1 MGFSVRRTAG
11 LAIAAAALTSLAHAS
26 GSRNVQASLVSE
38 TTSIQP
44 GRPLQLGLRLRMA
57 DGWHT
62 YWKNPADSGL
72 PTKLAWKLPEG
83 FTADDL
89 QWPRP
94 ERISAPPLMSYG
106 YNEEVLLP
114 VVVHPPA
121 DLPAG
126 QTVRLATRADWL
138 ECKEI
143 CLPGKAELEITL
155 PVETQASSPSDAA
168 PLFAKT
174 RGLMP
179 TEGDVWRARAL
190 SVPRR
195 LVLSFTPSVTPSE
208 AYFFVDQPQVVE
220 YAEPQKLLRTGDG
233 FTLELTPAVN
243 GQTPSR
249 LSGVL
254 VAESGQGPRAIAV
267 DAVVESAAAAP
278 AGTEVVH
285 TRASLWVS
293 LGAAFLGGLLLNLM
307 PCVLPV
313 LSLKVLGFVRQ
324 AGETRVWRHGLA
336 FAAGVV
342 LSFWALAGLMLA
354 LRAGGERIGWG
365 FQLQSPAFVAIL
377 ALLFLL
383 IALNLLGVFE
393 IGMSMMGAGNRVQ
406 GATGLA
412 SSFWSGLL
420 ATVVATPC
428 TAPFM
433 GSALGFGLS
442 QPKLQSLLVFTA
454 LGLGM
459 SAPYLLLS
467 ASPRLLRFVPKPGPW
482 MARFKELLAVPML
495 ATVVFLCWL
504 LGQQTGVDGM
514 AWLLAGFIPVG
525 LGAWVYGRASQAALE
540 GRAHRASMAWAGV
553 LVAAG
558 IALALARGT
567 VPVEAVP
574 GAASPVAGQSLGWEP
589 FSVERRDA
597 LLAQGTPVL
606 IDFTASWCLSCQVNE
621 RVALST
627 PAVRAKLREHGV
639 ALLKAD
645 WTRRD
650 DRITEALASYGR
662 QGVPLYVLYGR
673 EKNAPPRLLPEVL
686 TPGIVLSAIDEHLG
700 RSQAAEIR
708 R

>member
-1 MGFSVRRTAG
+1 VA
-11 LAIAAAALTSLAHAS
+11 
-26 GSRNVQASLVSE
+26 
-38 TTSIQP
+38 
-44 GRPLQLGLRLRMA
+44 
-57 DGWHT
+57 
-62 YWKNPADSGL
+62 
-72 PTKLAWKLPEG
+72 
-83 FTADDL
+83 
-89 QWPRP
+89 RP

-121 DLPAG
+121 SLAAG
-126 QTVRLATRADWL
+126 QPVRLAARADWL

-143 CLPGKAELEITL
+143 CLPGKAELTIEL
-155 PVETQASSPSDAA
+155 PVAAGAATPSAEA

-174 RGLMP
+174 RATLPRDGAA
-179 TEGDVWRARAL
+179 WRPRAL
-190 SVPRR
+190 SVPKRVI
-195 LVLSFTPSVTPSE
+195 LAFSPSAAPRE
-208 AYFFVDQPQVVE
+208 AYFFADQAQLIE
-220 YAEPQKLLRTGDG
+220 YAEPQRLMRTADG
-233 FTLELTPAVN
+233 FTLEMTPALN
-243 GQTPSR
+243 GTRPER

-254 VAESGQGPRAIAV
+254 VAETAQGEQAVLV
-267 DAVVESAAAAP
+267 DATIETAAAAP
-278 AGTEVVH
+278 AGTEVAEH
-285 TRASLWVS
+285 PRAGLWVS
-293 LGAAFLGGLLLNLM
+293 AGAAFLGGLLLNLM

-324 AGETRVWRHGLA
+324 AGEKHVWRQGVA
-336 FAAGVV
+336 FAAGVI
-342 LSFWALAGLMLA
+342 LSFWALAGLLLA

-365 FQLQSPAFVAIL
+365 FQLQSPAFVALL
-377 ALLFLL
+377 AVLFLL

-393 IGMSMMGAGNRVQ
+393 VGMSMVGAGNRVQ

-442 QPKLQSLLVFTA
+442 QPKLQSLLIFTA

-459 SAPYLLLS
+459 AAPYLLLS

-482 MARFKELLAVPML
+482 MTRFKELLAVPML
-495 ATVVFLCWL
+495 ATSVFMAWL

-514 AWLLAGFIPVG
+514 AWLLAGLIPVA
-525 LGAWVYGRASQAALE
+525 LGAWIYGRSTQAALE
-540 GRAHRASMAWAGV
+540 GRPRGWSLAGAV
-553 LVAAG
+553 ILVAAG
-558 IALALARGT
+558 VGLVLVRAT
-567 VPVEAVP
+567 VPV
-574 GAASPVAGQSLGWEP
+574 AASTAAAADSLGWEP

-621 RVALST
+621 RVALQT
-627 PAVRAKLREHGV
+627 PAVRAKLRSHGV

-662 QGVPLYVLYGR
+662 EGVPLYVLYGR
-673 EKNAPPRLLPEVL
+673 DKNAPPRLLPEVL
-686 TPGIVLSAIDEHLG
+686 TAGIVLAALDEHLG
-700 RSQAAEIR
+700 RAPQAAEAR
-708 R
+708 P

>member
-1 MGFSVRRTAG
+1 MRIEAWRTIG
-11 LAIAAAALTSLAHAS
+11 WTLAAAALASPLAAA

-38 TTSIQP
+38 GASIQP
-44 GRPLQLGLRLRMA
+44 GQPLQLGLRLQMA
-57 DGWHT
+57 EGWHT

-72 PTKLAWKLPEG
+72 PTKLTWQLPEG
-83 FTADDL
+83 FTADAL
-89 QWPRP
+89 AWPRP

-106 YNEEVLLP
+106 YNDEVLLP
-114 VVVHPPA
+114 VTVHPPA
-121 DLPAG
+121 DLPVG
-126 QTVRLATRADWL
+126 QTVRLAARADWL

-143 CLPGKAELEITL
+143 CLPGKADVVLTL
-155 PVETQASSPSDAA
+155 PVSAGPAAPSDSA

-174 RGLMP
+174 RRLLP
-179 TEGDVWRARAL
+179 GDGAAWRVRAL
-190 SVPRR
+190 SVGKR
-195 LVLSFTPSVTPSE
+195 LVVSFVPPLTAQE
-208 AYFFVDQPQVVE
+208 AYFFPDQPQVLE
-220 YAEPQKLLRTGDG
+220 YAEPQKLLRTSEG
-233 FTLELTPAVN
+233 FTLDLAPALNGAAPQRLT
-243 GQTPSR
+243 
-249 LSGVL
+249 GVL
-254 VAESGQGPRAIAV
+254 VADSGQGELAVAV
-267 DAVVESAAAAP
+267 DAAVEAAAAAP
-278 AGTEVVH
+278 AGAEVV
-285 TRASLWVS
+285 RARDGGLWGP
-293 LGAAFLGGLLLNLM
+293 LGAAFLGGLILNLM

-324 AGETRVWRHGLA
+324 AGERRVWRHGLA
-336 FAAGVV
+336 FTAGVV

-354 LRAGGERIGWG
+354 LRAGGQRIGWG
-365 FQLQSPAFVAIL
+365 FQLQSPAFVAVL

-383 IALNLLGVFE
+383 IALNLLGLFE
-393 IGMSMMGAGNRVQ
+393 VGLSMVGTGNHVQ
-406 GATGLA
+406 GASGLA

-442 QPKLQSLLVFTA
+442 QTPLRSLAVFTA

-482 MARFKELLAVPML
+482 MTRFKELLGVPML
-495 ATVVFLCWL
+495 ATVVFLAWL

-514 AWLLAGFIPVG
+514 AWLLAGLVFVG
-525 LGAWVYGRASQAALE
+525 LGAWVYGRAAQGALE
-540 GRAHRASMAWAGV
+540 GRPHRASMALAGA
-553 LVAAG
+553 LVVAGAAV
-558 IALALARGT
+558 ALTRAT
-567 VPVEAVP
+567 VPV
-574 GAASPVAGQSLGWEP
+574 AAAPQSAALGWEA

-621 RVALST
+621 RVALET

-662 QGVPLYVLYGR
+662 EGVPLYVLYGR
-673 EKNAPPRLLPEVL
+673 ERNAPPRLLPEVL
-686 TPGIVLSAIDEHLG
+686 TPGIVLNAIDEHVG
-700 RSQAAEIR
+700 RAQAAAIR
-708 R
+708 P

>member
-1 MGFSVRRTAG
+1 MGRTGAFLVALGAMATPLQAAG
-11 LAIAAAALTSLAHAS
+11 SK
-26 GSRNVQASLVSE
+26 NVKASLLSE
-38 TTSIQP
+38 QAGIQP
-44 GRPLQLGLRLRMA
+44 GQPVSLGLRLEMA

-72 PTKLAWKLPEG
+72 PTKLAWTLPAG
-83 FTADDL
+83 FTADPL

-94 ERISAPPLMSYG
+94 ERISLPPLMSYG
-106 YNEEVLLP
+106 YDDEVLLP
-114 VVVHPPA
+114 VTLHAPA
-121 DLPAG
+121 DLPVG
-126 QTVRLATRADWL
+126 QPVRLAARADWL

-143 CLPGKAELEITL
+143 CLPGKADVEITL
-155 PVETQASSPSDAA
+155 PVEAAARPSEHAA
-168 PLFAKT
+168 LFAKT
-174 RGLMP
+174 RALLP
-179 TEGDVWRARAL
+179 GDGSAWKPRAL
-190 SVPRR
+190 SVPKR
-195 LVLSFTPSVTPSE
+195 LVLAFSPQAAPHE
-208 AYFFVDQPQVVE
+208 AYFFVDQAQVIE
-220 YAEPQKLLRTGDG
+220 YAEPQKLLRTSDG

-243 GQTPSR
+243 GAAPER

-254 VAESGQGPRAIAV
+254 VTETVSGTQAVAV
-267 DAVVESAAAAP
+267 DAAVETAAMAP
-278 AGTEVVH
+278 AGTEVA
-285 TRASLWVS
+285 TRATGSVWVPI
-293 LGAAFLGGLLLNLM
+293 GAAFLGGLLLNLM

-324 AGETRVWRHGLA
+324 AGERAVWRHGLA
-336 FAAGVV
+336 FTAGVV
-342 LSFWALAGLMLA
+342 LSFWALAGIMLA
-354 LRAGGERIGWG
+354 LRAGGESIGWG
-365 FQLQSPAFVAIL
+365 FQLQSPGFVAIL

-393 IGMSMMGAGNRVQ
+393 VGMSLVGTGSGALQ
-406 GATGLA
+406 GASGLA

-433 GSALGFGLS
+433 GSALGFSLG
-442 QPKLQSLLVFTA
+442 QPRLHSLLVFTA

-459 SAPYLLLS
+459 SSPYLLLS

-482 MARFKELLAVPML
+482 MTRIKELLAVPML

-514 AWLLAGFIPVG
+514 AWLLAAFIPVA
-525 LGAWVYGRASQAALE
+525 LGAWTFGRASQAALE
-540 GRAHRASMAWAGV
+540 GRPHRGRIAWAGV
-553 LVAAG
+553 LVLAG
-558 IALALARGT
+558 LVLALTRAT
-567 VPVEAVP
+567 E
-574 GAASPVAGQSLGWEP
+574 PVAVAPAAAADVLGWEP

-597 LLAQGTPVL
+597 LRAQGTPVF

-621 RVALST
+621 RVALDT

-639 ALLKAD
+639 VLLKAD

-673 EKNAPPRLLPEVL
+673 DRDAPPRMLPEVL
-686 TPGIVLSAIDEHLG
+686 TSGIVLRALDEHLG
-700 RSQAAEIR
+700 REQAAETR

>member
-1 MGFSVRRTAG
+1 MRFSGWRTG
-11 LAIAAAALTSLAHAS
+11 GVLVAALAALASPLRAA
-26 GSRNVQASLVSE
+26 GSKNVQASLLSE
-38 TTSIQP
+38 TTAIEP
-44 GRPLQLGLRLRMA
+44 GKPLQLGLRLQMA

-72 PTKLAWKLPEG
+72 PTKLAWTLPPG
-83 FTADDL
+83 FSAGAL

-106 YNEEVLLP
+106 YNDEVLLP
-114 VVVHPPA
+114 VTVQAPA
-121 DLPAG
+121 DLVPG
-126 QTVRLATRADWL
+126 SPVRLAARAEWL

-143 CLPGKAELEITL
+143 CLPGKADLEITL
-155 PVETQASSPSDAA
+155 PVEAQAARPSDVA
-168 PLFAKT
+168 PLFAKA
-174 RGLMP
+174 RGDLP
-179 TEGDVWRARAL
+179 ADGAPWRVRAL
-190 SVPRR
+190 SVPKR
-195 LVLSFTPSVTPSE
+195 LVLSFTPASPPSE

-220 YAEPQKLLRTGDG
+220 YAEPQRLLRTADG
-233 FTLELTPAVN
+233 FTLEVTPAVN
-243 GQTPSR
+243 GPKAER

-254 VAESGQGPRAIAV
+254 VAETSRGPQAIAV
-267 DAVVESAAAAP
+267 DAAIEPASSAP
-278 AGTEVVH
+278 AGTEVVR
-285 TRASLWVS
+285 TDAGLWVP

-324 AGETRVWRHGLA
+324 AGEQRVWRHGLA
-336 FAAGVV
+336 FTAGVV

-365 FQLQSPAFVAIL
+365 FQLQSPAFVAVL
-377 ALLFLL
+377 GVLFLL

-393 IGMSMMGAGNRVQ
+393 IGLSMMGAGNRVQ
-406 GATGLA
+406 GVSGVS

-442 QPKLQSLLVFTA
+442 QTPARSLLIFTA

-495 ATVVFLCWL
+495 ATVVFLAWL

-514 AWLLAGFIPVG
+514 AWLLAAFIPVG
-525 LGAWVYGRASQAALE
+525 LGAWIFGRASQASLA
-540 GRAHRASMAWAGV
+540 GRPHRASMAWAGA
-553 LVAAG
+553 LVVG
-558 IALALARGT
+558 GLALALARAT
-567 VPVEAVP
+567 VPV
-574 GAASPVAGQSLGWEP
+574 AASPAAAGSLGWEP

-621 RVALST
+621 RVALEVPS
-627 PAVRAKLREHGV
+627 VRAKLREHGV

-662 QGVPLYVLYGR
+662 EGVPLYVLYGR
-673 EKNAPPRLLPEVL
+673 EKNAPPRLLPEIL
-686 TPGIVLSAIDEHLG
+686 TPGIVLTALDEHLG
-700 RSQAAEIR
+700 RAQAAEIR

>member
-1 MGFSVRRTAG
+1 MRFAKRRSAGFLVAM
-11 LAIAAAALTSLAHAS
+11 AAAATPLHAA
-26 GSRNVQASLVSE
+26 GSKNVQASLVSE
-38 TTSIQP
+38 TASVQV
-44 GRPLQLGLRLRMA
+44 GQPLQLGLRLQMA

-72 PTKLAWKLPEG
+72 PTKVTWTLPAG
-83 FTADDL
+83 FTAGPL
-89 QWPRP
+89 EWPRP
-94 ERISAPPLMSYG
+94 ERISVPPLMSYG

-114 VVVHPPA
+114 ATVQVPA
-121 DLPAG
+121 DVPAG
-126 QTVRLATRADWL
+126 QSVRIAARVDWL

-155 PVETQASSPSDAA
+155 PVEAAARPSDVA

-174 RGLMP
+174 RGLLP
-179 TEGDVWRARAL
+179 TDGGAWRVHAL
-190 SVPRR
+190 SVPKR
-195 LVLSFTPSVTPSE
+195 LVLAFTPAAAPTE
-208 AYFFVDQPQVVE
+208 AYFFPDKPQVIE
-220 YAEPQKLLRTGDG
+220 YAEPQKLRRTADG
-233 FTLELTPAVN
+233 FTLELTPALN
-243 GQTPSR
+243 GATPER
-249 LSGVL
+249 LTGVL
-254 VAESGQGPRAIAV
+254 VTETGQAAHAIAV
-267 DAVVESAAAAP
+267 DAAIEAAASLP

-285 TRASLWVS
+285 PRGGLWLP

-324 AGETRVWRHGLA
+324 AGEQRVWRHGLA
-336 FAAGVV
+336 FTAGVV

-354 LRAGGERIGWG
+354 LRAGGESIGWG
-365 FQLQSPAFVAIL
+365 FQLQSPAFVAFL
-377 ALLFLL
+377 AVLFLL

-393 IGMSMMGAGNRVQ
+393 VGMSMTGAGNRAH
-406 GATGLA
+406 GAAGLA

-442 QPKLQSLLVFTA
+442 QPGLHTLILFTA

-459 SAPYLLLS
+459 AAPYLLLS

-482 MARFKELLAVPML
+482 MTRLKELLAVPML
-495 ATVVFLCWL
+495 ATVVFLSWL

-514 AWLLAGFIPVG
+514 AWLLAAFIPVA
-525 LGAWVYGRASQAALE
+525 LGAWVYGRASHRALE
-540 GRAHRASMAWAGV
+540 GRPHRASMAWAGA

-558 IALALARGT
+558 IALALTRAT
-567 VPVEAVP
+567 VPV
-574 GAASPVAGQSLGWEP
+574 AAAPVAGGTADHLGWEP

-597 LLAQGTPVL
+597 LRAAGTPVL

-621 RVALST
+621 RVALET
-627 PAVRAKLREHGV
+627 PAVRARLREHGV

-650 DRITEALASYGR
+650 DRITQALASYGR

-673 EKNAPPRLLPEVL
+673 DKDAPPLLLPEVL
-686 TPGIVLSAIDEHLG
+686 TPGIVLEALDEHLG
-700 RSQAAEIR
+700 QPRAAEIR

>member
-1 MGFSVRRTAG
+1 
-11 LAIAAAALTSLAHAS
+11 
-26 GSRNVQASLVSE
+26 
-38 TTSIQP
+38 
-44 GRPLQLGLRLRMA
+44 MA

-72 PTKLAWKLPEG
+72 PTKLAWTLPPG
-83 FTADDL
+83 FTAGPL
-89 QWPRP
+89 QWPHP

-106 YNEEVLLP
+106 YNEEVVLP
-114 VVVHPPA
+114 VTVQAPA
-121 DLPAG
+121 DLPVG
-126 QTVRLATRADWL
+126 QSVRLAARADWL

-143 CLPGKAELEITL
+143 CLPGRANVEIAL
-155 PVETQASSPSDAA
+155 PVESAARPSGDA
-168 PLFAKT
+168 PRFAKT
-174 RGLMP
+174 RALLP
-179 TEGDVWRARAL
+179 GDGSAWKPRAL
-190 SVPRR
+190 SVPKR
-195 LVLSFTPSVTPSE
+195 LVLAFAPQATPSE
-208 AYFFVDQPQVVE
+208 AYFFVDKPQVIE
-220 YAEPQKLLRTGDG
+220 YAEPQKLLRTADG
-233 FTLELTPAVN
+233 FTLELTPAAN
-243 GQTPSR
+243 GTAPAR

-254 VAESGQGPRAIAV
+254 VAETPSGTQAVAIDAAV
-267 DAVVESAAAAP
+267 EAAASAP
-278 AGTEVVH
+278 AGTEVA
-285 TRASLWVS
+285 TPASGSVWVPI
-293 LGAAFLGGLLLNLM
+293 GAAFLGGLLLNLM

-324 AGETRVWRHGLA
+324 AGERAVWRHGLA
-336 FAAGVV
+336 FTAGVV
-342 LSFWALAGLMLA
+342 LSFWALAGIMLA
-354 LRAGGERIGWG
+354 LRAGGESIGWG
-365 FQLQSPAFVAIL
+365 FQLQSPGFVATL

-393 IGMSMMGAGNRVQ
+393 VGMSLVGAGSGAAQ

-433 GSALGFGLS
+433 GSALGFSLGR
-442 QPKLQSLLVFTA
+442 PGLQSLLVFTA

-467 ASPRLLRFVPKPGPW
+467 ASPRLLRYVPKPGPW

-514 AWLLAGFIPVG
+514 AWLLAAFIPVA
-525 LGAWVYGRASQAALE
+525 LGAWIYGRASQAALE
-540 GRAHRASMAWAGV
+540 GRPHRARTAWAGV
-553 LVAAG
+553 LVLAG
-558 IALALARGT
+558 LVLALTRAT
-567 VPVEAVP
+567 VPMPAGP
-574 GAASPVAGQSLGWEP
+574 SAAADGLGWEP
-589 FSVERRDA
+589 FSTERRDA
-597 LLAQGTPVL
+597 LRAQGTPVF

-621 RVALST
+621 RVALDT

-673 EKNAPPRLLPEVL
+673 EKDAPPRLLPEVL
-686 TPGIVLSAIDEHLG
+686 TPGIVVTALDQHLG
-700 RSQAAEIR
+700 RAQAAEIR